1 MARPI
6 KLYNAAESERIGNIV
21 AGDTTAFRSLVR
33 DYHPLAYS
41 LAYKTLNDHQDAE
54 EVIQDAFVKIHQ
66 ALDGFRGEASLKT
79 WILRIVLRLS
89 LNRRR
94 NRSRSAWHRLGL
106 HHKTA
111 EEGLDMATEAASAV
125 LQTPESLCISQETR
139 QLLLKL
145 VDELPDTLREVL
157 ILNSLDEL
165 SYEEISRILNIPTG
179 TVGSRIHAA
188 RKKLLQKLGQRDL
201 L

>member
-1 MARPI
+1 MARSI
-6 KLYNAAESERIGNIV
+6 KLYNAAESERVRDIV
-21 AGDTTAFRSLVR
+21 AGDATAFSSLVL
-33 DYHPLAYS
+33 DYHALAYS
-41 LAYKTLNDHQDAE
+41 LAYKTLNDQQDAE
-54 EVIQDAFVKIHQ
+54 EVIQDAFVKVYQ

-106 HHKTA
+106 HHKVA
-111 EEGLDMATEAASAV
+111 EEVLDTATEATSSAS
-125 LQTPESLCISQETR
+125 QTPESLCISQETR
-139 QLLLKL
+139 QFLLKL
-145 VDELPDTLREVL
+145 IDELPDTLREVL

-165 SYEEISRILNIPTG
+165 SYEEISHILHIPLG

-188 RKKLLQKLGQRDL
+188 RKKLLQKLEKRDL

>member
-1 MARPI
+1 M
-6 KLYNAAESERIGNIV
+6 
-21 AGDTTAFRSLVR
+21 
-33 DYHPLAYS
+33 
-41 LAYKTLNDHQDAE
+41 KTSP
-54 EVIQDAFVKIHQ
+54 
-66 ALDGFRGEASLKT
+66 R
-79 WILRIVLRLS
+79 
-89 LNRRR
+89 
-94 NRSRSAWHRLGL
+94 
-106 HHKTA
+106 
-111 EEGLDMATEAASAV
+111 ASADHRNEKDAQDPLSAEVAEGGKLVSDV
-125 LQTPESLCISQETR
+125 LQETR
-139 QLLLKL
+139 QFLLKL